1 MAHEHIAEIKGTEG
15 SDGIDGYGAM
25 PLIVALDGIASVE
38 MAEPQKQKLKDLLT
52 RVRRESFEE
61 GYSKGYDAAL
71 RDAESL
77 AEERQGDV
85 GMTVVMAP
93 GAGKSGAA
101 ARLAKGFKPR
111 LTPGLADKLVREALE
126 KVAPREVTATEIL
139 HTIKNDLGTIMGF
152 STMRRS
158 LTRLNQ
164 IGHAAYDADTQL
176 WSLAT
181 KGSANTKLRS
191 IKG

>member
-1 MAHEHIAEIKGTEG
+1 M
-15 SDGIDGYGAM
+15 
-25 PLIVALDGIASVE
+25 L
-38 MAEPQKQKLKDLLT
+38 KLKMIAGHHS
-52 RVRRESFEE
+52 RSAMARSKVSSQPNVRSRSGSSRNASMRWIAWQTVERSRA
-61 GYSKGYDAAL
+61 KGYDAAL